1 MKLDHVLGGCIVEMV
16 RVVKV
21 VNIVGS
27 RYSTP
32 QSQTRL
38 WSSGVWEL
46 LSTSTVKSFKAEKN
60 STAQYSFRTS
70 DRSGG
75 TLCVLSLA
83 GQPLQER
90 GWPAR
95 LVPDIYS
102 AGLSI
107 YYIHRITSAKR
118 TCEVRPSLLVR
129 EGNTL
134 LVRYSLDTRARY
146 STYSLNFESQK
157 GSIEALNF
165 LIITS

>member
-1 MKLDHVLGGCIVEMV
+1 MISFDIFKFCPDISDSVCSAIPWVDPATFQFVLIWKLDHVLGGCIVKMV
-16 RVVKV
+16 HVVKV
-21 VNIVGS
+21 VNIVDS
-27 RYSTP
+27 LYSTP

-75 TLCVLSLA
+75 TLCMLSLA

-90 GWPAR
+90 GWPTR
-95 LVPDIYS
+95 LVRAIYS

-107 YYIHRITSAKR
+107 YIHGITSA
-118 TCEVRPSLLVR
+118 
-129 EGNTL
+129 
-134 LVRYSLDTRARY
+134 
-146 STYSLNFESQK
+146 
-157 GSIEALNF
+157 
-165 LIITS
+165 